1 MAIPITVSI
10 PAWMRDYIK
19 ETGIKPSKL
28 LQKAI
33 IAKKEELDYWKYE
46 QYRIMTYP

>member
-1 MAIPITVSI
+1 MTVPITVSVPI
-10 PAWMRDYIK
+10 WMRDYIK

-33 IAKKEELDYWKYE
+33 IEKKQEIDKQHQLILRHYNN
-46 QYRIMTYP
+46 